1 VSAGSAG
8 EPILSITSTT
18 TVRSQAGT
26 LARTSPRRLLF
37 TLVRLAAGLGILIYL
52 SRSGIIDFRSLLRL
66 LTAWP
71 LTLAALAILLT
82 DLTLMA
88 VRISLLF
95 RAQNL
100 QLSVLNAL
108 QLTLV
113 GSFFSMFLPGTVGGD
128 LPKLYY
134 AAKGNLGRRTE
145 VATIVLLDRVLGL
158 FSVLLPP
165 LLAAPFFP
173 GLIRSLPILRD
184 LLLIDALL
192 AAGMLAGGA
201 LCMYSEAAR
210 KFLSHWVLGR
220 TPLKNTAGRVLDTI
234 AGYRH
239 TCGTVLATI
248 GLSFVAN
255 LSVIAVTALAIL
267 ALNPAEL
274 RWRMLFVVPMGH
286 IVNSLP
292 LTPGG
297 IGVGETAFNS
307 LFHLAGIQGGAEAL
321 LCWRVWNGLIG
332 LLGLSVYVSGL
343 GRVVFDRRE
352 DSDFVTSHSA
362 YSAEVDAGPEEPET
376 ALVTS
381 SSEARPEASA
391 NFGEGQ
397 KLWY

>member
-1 VSAGSAG
+1 M
-8 EPILSITSTT
+8 
-18 TVRSQAGT
+18 
-26 LARTSPRRLLF
+26 LF
-37 TLVRLAAGLGILIYL
+37 TLGRLAAGLGILVYL
-52 SRSGIIDFRSLLRL
+52 SHSGIIDFRSLLRL

-71 LTLAALAILLT
+71 LTLAASAILLT
-82 DLTLMA
+82 DMTLMA

-108 QLTLV
+108 QLTLM
-113 GSFFSMFLPGTVGGD
+113 GSFFSTFLPGTVGGD

-134 AAKGNLGRRTE
+134 AVKGNLERRTE
-145 VATIVLLDRVLGL
+145 VATIVLLDRILGL

-173 GLIRSLPILRD
+173 DLIRSWPILRD
-184 LLLIDALL
+184 LLLIDGLL
-192 AAGMLAGGA
+192 AVGMLAAAA
-201 LCMYSEAAR
+201 LCMYSRAVR
-210 KFLSHWVLGR
+210 QFLSHSILGR

-234 AGYRH
+234 AGYRRAP
-239 TCGTVLATI
+239 GTVLATL

-255 LSVIAVTALAIL
+255 LSVIAVTALAVL

-274 RWRMLFVVPMGH
+274 RWRMLFVVPMGQ

-332 LLGLSVYVSGL
+332 LLGLGVYVSGL
-343 GRVVFDRRE
+343 GRVVFDRPE
-352 DSDFVTSHSA
+352 ESDSRRSPA
-362 YSAEVDAGPEEPET
+362 YSVEFDAGPQESET
-376 ALVTS
+376 ALVIPPS
-381 SSEARPEASA
+381 KARPGASA
-391 NFGEGQ
+391 ILGEGQ
-397 KLWY
+397 KLWN